1 MCSYDNISA
10 QYLPEKFLPTSI
22 LQIYGKMSILN
33 NTIMMSATTINNILI
48 HNSFLSSSSSPTSS
62 SPDSGTDPEK
72 PVVYM
77 SPSAHSHGA
86 GSDAPGAI
94 PRYKFDSVPTSGAPA
109 RQDTDVDKEPEG

>member
-1 MCSYDNISA
+1 
-10 QYLPEKFLPTSI
+10 
-22 LQIYGKMSILN
+22 
-33 NTIMMSATTINNILI
+33 
-48 HNSFLSSSSSPTSS
+48 
-62 SPDSGTDPEK
+62 
-72 PVVYM
+72 VVYM